1 MDQNWLILAV
11 VIVGMGIVTYGI
23 RLAMILLLGRVE
35 IPPLVRRALRFVP
48 PAVLSAIIVPEL
60 LGPGSG
66 PLFLV
71 NPRLLASALAALIAW
86 RSQNTLLAIGLGM
99 LAFWLLQAGLGF

>member
-1 MDQNWLILAV
+1 MNATVWLAL

-23 RLAMILLLGRVE
+23 RVSMILLLGRIE
-35 IPPLVRRALRFVP
+35 IPPFVRRSLRFVP

-60 LGPGSG
+60 LLPGG
-66 PLFLV
+66 TPVALI
-71 NPRLLASALAALIAW
+71 NPRVLAGAVAAMIAW
-86 RSQNTLLAIGLGM
+86 RSKNTLLAISLGM